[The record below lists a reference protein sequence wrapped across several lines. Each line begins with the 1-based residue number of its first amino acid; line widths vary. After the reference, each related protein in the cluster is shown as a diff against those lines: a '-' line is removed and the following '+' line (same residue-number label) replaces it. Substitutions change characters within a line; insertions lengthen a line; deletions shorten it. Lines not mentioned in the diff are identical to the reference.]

1 MRNTAD
7 YTADCKRYQRQS
19 NFISCT
25 CNHFLLLQLWHVL
38 YLQQATSCRNSNHS
52 LMTLL
57 MGSSHMQCSA
67 IYQQPNTYAGIVN
80 WLQPHL
86 ADTLSSA
93 TLFPIGAKLV
103 PAQLKNGPPV
113 GRIFFKVPSD
123 AHTKFTRQKAQA
135 LKMQDGVGIT

>member
-1 MRNTAD
+1 
-7 YTADCKRYQRQS
+7 
-19 NFISCT
+19 
-25 CNHFLLLQLWHVL
+25 
-38 YLQQATSCRNSNHS
+38 
-52 LMTLL
+52 MTLL

-67 IYQQPNTYAGIVN
+67 IYQQPNSYAGTLN

-103 PAQLKNGPPV
+103 PAQLENGPAFNIMPV
-113 GRIFFKVPSD
+113 GRIFFEVTSD
-123 AHTKFTRQKAQA
+123 AHTKFTLQKAQA